1 MYLLS
6 VGQKKIRLVGKEDVN
21 ELNEVLLDL
30 NCTSRV
36 SFKKVDDGVEEDGSE
51 TDDAA

>member
-36 SFKKVDDGVEEDGSE
+36 SFKKVDDGEEDGSE